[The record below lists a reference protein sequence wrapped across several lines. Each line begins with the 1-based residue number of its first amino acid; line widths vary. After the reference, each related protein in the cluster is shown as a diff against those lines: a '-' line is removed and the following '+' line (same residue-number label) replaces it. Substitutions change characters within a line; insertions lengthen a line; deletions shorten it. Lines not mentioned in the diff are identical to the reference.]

1 MADDSLAPLLTSARP
16 REEGEVMA
24 VSKPSPLRALFVEP
38 ARMVGGLWAH
48 RELLWKFTHRA
59 IEVRHRGSRL
69 GALWALVNPLSMLV
83 LYFIVFGRLYGTR
96 FGVLPGE
103 TEFDFSLALFL
114 GLSLFHVFT
123 ETLSASPAM
132 ITGNPNFVKKV
143 VFPLEILPLAQV
155 GAALFHFGA
164 GLVLIVTGSF
174 FGSAGL
180 GWSLAW
186 TPVILLPLLLLSLG
200 FGWALA
206 AIGVFLRDIGQVT
219 GFIATALLF
228 ASAVMYP
235 PDKIPAGL
243 DWLRFNPLLQIVDL
257 ARRTVLWH
265 EPMPWAT
272 LGYVY
277 GMGLIVFALGAAL
290 FSLLRRSFAE
300 VI

>member
-1 MADDSLAPLLTSARP
+1 M
-16 REEGEVMA
+16 
-24 VSKPSPLRALFVEP
+24 
-38 ARMVGGLWAH
+38 
-48 RELLWKFTHRA
+48 
-59 IEVRHRGSRL
+59 
-69 GALWALVNPLSMLV
+69 
-83 LYFIVFGRLYGTR
+83 
-96 FGVLPGE
+96 
-103 TEFDFSLALFL
+103 
-114 GLSLFHVFT
+114 
-123 ETLSASPAM
+123 
-132 ITGNPNFVKKV
+132 
-143 VFPLEILPLAQV
+143 
-155 GAALFHFGA
+155 
-164 GLVLIVTGSF
+164 
-174 FGSAGL
+174 
-180 GWSLAW
+180 

-200 FGWALA
+200 VGWALA

>member
-1 MADDSLAPLLTSARP
+1 
-16 REEGEVMA
+16 
-24 VSKPSPLRALFVEP
+24 
-38 ARMVGGLWAH
+38 
-48 RELLWKFTHRA
+48 
-59 IEVRHRGSRL
+59 
-69 GALWALVNPLSMLV
+69 
-83 LYFIVFGRLYGTR
+83 
-96 FGVLPGE
+96 
-103 TEFDFSLALFL
+103 
-114 GLSLFHVFT
+114 VFT

-132 ITGNPNFVKKV
+132 IAGNPNFVKKV
-143 VFPLEILPLAQV
+143 VFPLEILPVAQI

-164 GLVLIVTGSF
+164 GLALIVTGSF
-174 FGSAGL
+174 FGGAGL
-180 GWSLAW
+180 GWGLAW

-200 FGWALA
+200 VGWALA

-257 ARRTVLWH
+257 ARRTLLWH
-265 EPMPWAT
+265 EPMPWAS

-277 GMGLIVFALGAAL
+277 GVGLMTFAIGAVL